1 VHHYNVYRGPSED
14 GPFAVIAMPTDSEHD
29 DIGLDFGYYCYQV
42 KAAFGSGDDAEGN
55 ESGAVCETVPDP
67 AP

>member
-1 VHHYNVYRGPSED
+1 
-14 GPFAVIAMPTDSEHD
+14 MPTDSEHD

-42 KAAFGSGDDAEGN
+42 KAAFGLGDFAEGN